1 MRGHPRG
8 SPSSSALV
16 GVRDAQRCGIAASPA
31 RRMWKTTSTRV
42 WNFWRE
48 PNAAVQRDDDAMQF
62 EISHF
67 LYITSLLA

>member
-1 MRGHPRG
+1 
-8 SPSSSALV
+8 
-16 GVRDAQRCGIAASPA
+16 VRDAQRCCISASPRASNVENNFHA
-31 RRMWKTTSTRV
+31 RVEFS
-42 WNFWRE
+42 RE